1 MFAKAFFAQV
11 AITEDFPVPAEPEST
26 SVRTS
31 PFADSPAFG
40 FEDSPAFGF
49 EDSPAFGFANA
60 PPATP
65 FCGGLFS
72 ADAGS

>member
-49 EDSPAFGFANA
+49 ANA